1 MNTNANTLNLA
12 GCSFSETLAMIRLGQ
27 IDAPVT
33 VLTVDLAHDLIM
45 IDHGDVDVM
54 VHESQASIHV
64 DDRASAGEL
73 AATIAE
79 GMADWGTGYAAVWF
93 TRTRVHYSHRH
104 AVDPHSARMG
114 GTGENN

>member
-1 MNTNANTLNLA
+1 MNTNTTSRA
-12 GCSFSETLAMIRLGQ
+12 GRSFSELLAMIRLGQ

-33 VLTVDLAHDLIM
+33 VLTVDLAHDLIVT
-45 IDHGDVDVM
+45 DHGDVDVM

-64 DDRASAGEL
+64 DDYASAGEL
-73 AATIAE
+73 ADTIAE
-79 GMADWGTGYAAVWF
+79 DMADWGTGYAAVWF

-104 AVDPHSARMG
+104 AVDPWTARTG